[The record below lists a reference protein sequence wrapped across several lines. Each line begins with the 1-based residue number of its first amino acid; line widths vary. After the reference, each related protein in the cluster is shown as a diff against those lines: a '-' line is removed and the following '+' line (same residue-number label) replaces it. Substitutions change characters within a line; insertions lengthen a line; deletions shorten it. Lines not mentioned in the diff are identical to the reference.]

1 MYIMYMHTNEVCKI
15 KVPAV
20 VRAANGG
27 MITIKRK
34 VWEGI

>member
-1 MYIMYMHTNEVCKI
+1 MYIMYMHTNEVCQK
-15 KVPAV
+15 KVSAV
-20 VRAANGG
+20 VRAANDW